1 MQSVACAR
9 LSIREE
15 TEFPS
20 HIATVFLSYLREHQT
35 YHIRDRTR
43 NSYLTRN
50 RIEKQP
56 KINNVH
62 SVGLDQWP
70 FDDCSYAKRALH

>member
-1 MQSVACAR
+1 MQSAACAR

-20 HIATVFLSYLREHQT
+20 HIATLFLSYLREHQT
-35 YHIRDRTR
+35 YHIRNETR
-43 NSYLTRN
+43 NSYVTHDRN
-50 RIEKQP
+50 EKQS

-62 SVGLDQWP
+62 SVELD
-70 FDDCSYAKRALH
+70 